1 MIGGSCYHVWLMT
14 GGSCYHVWLTTG
26 GSCYHVW
33 LTTGGS
39 CYHVWLMT
47 GGSYYHVWLT
57 PLMYLV
63 LKLNTSVLRQPSR
76 PLPAVRLFLAS
87 SSPVQPLPHLNN
99 ASTST
104 HTSNGRK
111 RHQQICK
118 TTIATRLEAVENDAS
133 ARSPNL
139 SLASCHLLTHKA
151 DRYMSL
157 PHKPFLPISIKI
169 GSFVFKTLCSHVRGT
184 ENTDQV

>member
-1 MIGGSCYHVWLMT
+1 
-14 GGSCYHVWLTTG
+14 
-26 GSCYHVW
+26 
-33 LTTGGS
+33 
-39 CYHVWLMT
+39 
-47 GGSYYHVWLT
+47 
-57 PLMYLV
+57 MYLV

-139 SLASCHLLTHKA
+139 SLASCHLLTLEAVENDASARSPNLSLASCHLLTHKA